1 MLLIRLYSYK
11 RVRNHQNADK
21 QGLHGKMVGSKG
33 VTVGDNHRNPGNADR
48 NQGWQKA

>member
-21 QGLHGKMVGSKG
+21 QGLHGNM
-33 VTVGDNHRNPGNADR
+33 VGDNHRNQRDADR
-48 NQGWQKA
+48 NQGW